1 VTPVKYT
8 FDTPFGDEGRKRAED
23 HRQQLDRAREEGR
36 REGFE
41 EGKAQ
46 ACRELEA
53 RISQQM
59 GQLLQACE
67 ALASETAALQK
78 REERR
83 AARIAHAIASRL
95 APALMAQRPL
105 SEVEALVSDCLDGC
119 RRESRIVVRVGDE
132 MVEPLKERLEAIKA
146 RSSFTGQIVLL
157 GEPEMID
164 GDCRVEWP
172 DGGAERD
179 ISAVEARIAEAVER
193 FVGDDMGA
201 DMTAEPSAELR
212 QGATAVIS

>member
-1 VTPVKYT
+1 MTPVKYD

-23 HRQQLDRAREEGR
+23 HRQQLEQAREEGR
-36 REGFE
+36 RQGFE
-41 EGKAQ
+41 EGRAQ
-46 ACRELEA
+46 ACREFEA

-59 GQLLQACE
+59 DRLLQACE
-67 ALASETAALQK
+67 AMASEKAELQK

-95 APALMAQRPL
+95 APALMEKRPL

-132 MVEPLKERLEAIKA
+132 MVEPLKERLEVLKA
-146 RSSFTGQIVLL
+146 KSSFTGQIVLL
-157 GEPEMID
+157 GEPEMTD

-179 ISAVEARIAEAVER
+179 ISALETRIAEAVER
-193 FVGDDMGA
+193 FVGDDFGA
-201 DMTAEPSAELR
+201 GETADPNAERR
-212 QGATAVIS
+212 QGVTAVIS